1 MISKD
6 NLSEAVR
13 TAAAYELFLRLTSE
27 KTSLMEAVFQK
38 EVKHFL
44 FSFEEKRKKHD
55 KNSGKA

>member
-27 KTSLMEAVFQK
+27 KTSLMEAAFQK

-44 FSFEEKRKKHD
+44 LSFDKKRKKHERD
-55 KNSGKA
+55 SGEA